1 MLTTTD
7 ITRGQMV
14 RSKAGRDKD
23 RMFIIVD
30 VIDDQY
36 VTIVDGDLRRVEKP
50 KRKKIRHLSKINK
63 VSDPALQAMLGGE
76 LTNPLVRREIE
87 RLGASTP
94 SHVGGVSVNGKS

>member
-7 ITRGQMV
+7 VSPGQLV

-23 RMFIIVD
+23 RLFIIIGI
-30 VIDDQY
+30 IDDQY

-50 KRKKIRHLSKINK
+50 KRKKIRHLSQINR
-63 VSDPALQAMLGGE
+63 VSEIFRQAMLENE

-87 RLGASTP
+87 RLGAKDP
-94 SHVGGVSVNGKS
+94 SQLGGVSVNGKS

>member
-7 ITRGQMV
+7 ISPGQLV

-23 RMFIIVD
+23 RLFII
-30 VIDDQY
+30 IGITDDQY

-50 KRKKIRHLSKINK
+50 KRKKIRHLSKINR
-63 VSDPALQAMLGGE
+63 VSETFMQAMLENE

-87 RLGASTP
+87 RLGAGTP
-94 SHVGGVSVNGKS
+94 SQLGGVSVNG